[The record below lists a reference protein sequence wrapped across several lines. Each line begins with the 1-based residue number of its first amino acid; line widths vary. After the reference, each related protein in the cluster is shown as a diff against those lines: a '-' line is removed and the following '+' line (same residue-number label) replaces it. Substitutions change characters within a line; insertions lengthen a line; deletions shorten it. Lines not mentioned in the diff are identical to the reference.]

1 MRSLIYLILL
11 PIYAYSASLT
21 LNEIKDNNKIFSILH
36 IKDEKA
42 FLCEIKMRDFKDIV
56 VCEFSKNITKK
67 ISKKTNNFLLTS
79 FGNKIQI
86 IPEHK
91 IKLQSLQDDFITT
104 NIIKLDVK
112 QSYKHWIITVYKDDA
127 EFLKKSKR
135 DGIDFDITFSNR
147 ELPYVGSLDL
157 NALPI
162 IQKSDALSLGR
173 IKEYYFRKNYQKVI
187 ELCDMLLSQKS
198 SVFFEEAKL
207 FKLRAMDALAW
218 ESGEDLNVDTD
229 KLLDLA
235 REWIDENPS
244 SRNLAEVLMYIS
256 KTYYKLGYINRA
268 NEYSDI
274 LKDDFYDSKFTKL
287 AQIHKADR
295 IYENRKRRSE
305 ALEIYKDVLYNT
317 KDVTIASDVASKL
330 AQRYLDIFQAKLA
343 AKFYRK
349 VVDANEPYV
358 KKYSQK
364 SYEFAKRFAE
374 AKEYDI
380 AINIAGIL
388 LSEKSDRKLR
398 ENLQKDISYWFELSG
413 KKHGAIGLY
422 RQYLLDYPNGSY
434 VKFVEDRLDKIVFDV
449 DEKNLVQK
457 MANIDTILAKYP
469 DDPIYKKALVA
480 KAQMLIE
487 AKDYDRLFKI
497 EKELKANK
505 IDKFL
510 SFAAQKKIS
519 IDLKNDRCKDAIY
532 LKREYNSNVEEKFEP
547 KFFECLMRS
556 AKYKD
561 ALDLSN
567 KYLKDKN
574 LAKKLE
580 WMHKALQAHSRLDE
594 NKKVIMLGEDIEKL
608 SDVLKTKKYQ
618 DIVYQKAKAYYNLQ
632 DYDEMMLREVI
643 KAEKLYPKNIK
654 NIDLFVKTLRYAKN
668 RKNDTLI
675 STYAKKIIELQ
686 KMHKISSY
694 SPRVELDYIN
704 ALKRLKLYDKA
715 LKEDLK
721 LLYIKLSDEQRANVL
736 YIAGELSLKIG
747 KKSEA
752 KEFFMK
758 CGEIVDDSSWQ
769 KLCVENL
776 KLLDEF

>member
-11 PIYAYSASLT
+11 SVYAYSASLT
-21 LNEIKDNNKIFSILH
+21 LNEVKDNNKFFSLLH

-42 FLCEIKMRDFKDIV
+42 FLCEIKMRDFRDIV
-56 VCEFSKNITKK
+56 VCEFSKNITKN
-67 ISKKTNNFLLTS
+67 ISKKTNNFSLNS
-79 FGNKIQI
+79 FENKIQI
-86 IPEHK
+86 IPNHK

-104 NIIKLDVK
+104 NIIKLNTK
-112 QSYKHWIITVYKDDA
+112 PRYRHWIITVYKNDA
-127 EFLKKSKR
+127 EFLKQTQR

-147 ELPYVGSLDL
+147 EFPYVGSLDL

-162 IQKSDALSLGR
+162 LQKNDALTLSR
-173 IKEYYFRKNYQKVI
+173 IKEQYLKKNYQKAI
-187 ELCDMLLSQKS
+187 DLSDMLLDKEN

-207 FKLRAMDALAW
+207 FKLRSMDAIAW
-218 ESGEDLNVDTD
+218 ESDKESDIDTD
-229 KLLDLA
+229 RLVDLA
-235 REWIDENPS
+235 KEWIDENPS
-244 SRNLAEVLMYIS
+244 SKNLPEVLMYIS
-256 KTYYKLGYINRA
+256 KTYYKLGYINKA
-268 NEYSDI
+268 NEYSNI
-274 LKDDFYDSKFTKL
+274 LKDEFYDSKFAKL
-287 AQIHKADR
+287 AQIYKADR

-330 AQRYLDIFQAKLA
+330 TDKYLDIFQAKLA
-343 AKFYRK
+343 GKFYKK
-349 VVDANEPYV
+349 VVEANELYV

-374 AKEYDI
+374 AKEYDL

-388 LSEKSDRKLR
+388 LSEKDDREFR
-398 ENLQKDISYWFELSG
+398 QSLQKDISYWFELSG

-434 VKFVEDRLDKIVFDV
+434 VEFVENRLDKIVFDV
-449 DEKNLVQK
+449 DEKDLVKK

-469 DDPIYKKALVA
+469 DDPIYKKALVE
-480 KAQMLIE
+480 KAQMLVE
-487 AKDYDRLFKI
+487 AKDYDKLFKI

-519 IDLKNDRCKDAIY
+519 IDLKNDKCKDAIY
-532 LKREYNSNVEEKFEP
+532 LKQEYNAKVEEKFEP

-561 ALDLSN
+561 ALDLSS
-567 KYLKDKN
+567 KYLKDKK

-580 WMHKALQAHSRLDE
+580 WMYKALQAHSRLDE

-654 NIDLFVKTLRYAKN
+654 NIDLFVKVLRYAKN

-675 STYAKKIIELQ
+675 LTYAKKIIELQ
-686 KMHKISSY
+686 KAHKISSY

-758 CGEIVDDSSWQ
+758 CGEIVNDSSWQ
-769 KLCVENL
+769 KLCAENL